1 LTVISGVRA
10 DRYQGAGSDKK
21 QTRRHPDP
29 GRPALASNERGSRPA
44 RIPCR
49 SGFSRDARGRL
60 TVISGGPCRPGS
72 GCRLRQEANSPAPWS
87 RPTRTRFERAW
98 VPTRSHSTHRI
109 RWTSTTAV
117 GAHSVG
123 DRCRGR
129 ARSALM
135 QRKASRADW

>member
-60 TVISGGPCRPGS
+60 TVIFGVRADRDQGAGSDKKQTRRHPDPGRPGLAS
-72 GCRLRQEANSPAPWS
+72 NERGFRPAPTARTEFVGHPLRQ
-87 RPTRTRFERAW
+87 
-98 VPTRSHSTHRI
+98 
-109 RWTSTTAV
+109 
-117 GAHSVG
+117 
-123 DRCRGR
+123 
-129 ARSALM
+129 
-135 QRKASRADW
+135 